1 MSGRAPMVGTVPR
14 PVRVAPDANGSR
26 IGLAPY
32 SGMPSAIRCDAGGSD
47 IDSTPFRSS
56 GASLSYPAM
65 MSEPVTFSTKSSDG
79 SISTPNVNRSPFYER
94 VRISAFSHPW
104 AVRRHGVAVAC
115 HAAPRSPHAV
125 PHRPSSSSKSPASH
139 ARRRSARGT
148 RRRLPCVPSGRPSR
162 YASYGLRFRW
172 PFLMERPM
180 AFRALAGLAP
190 ASMLLG
196 LVGQCGY
203 HVHRF
208 GIRRALA
215 DYCRHGRRVDDVVGE
230 RHQPYR
236 DIALGR
242 RYVAG
247 RGRWGRFVPACRH
260 VLDECLLFRCYL
272 LG

>member
-115 HAAPRSPHAV
+115 HAAPAV
-125 PHRPSSSSKSPASH
+125 LTRYRTARPHRRSH
-139 ARRRSARGT
+139 PRRMHGAEAHVEPVADCHAFRRAARRDTPHTDCDS
-148 RRRLPCVPSGRPSR
+148 V
-162 YASYGLRFRW
+162 
-172 PFLMERPM
+172 
-180 AFRALAGLAP
+180 
-190 ASMLLG
+190 
-196 LVGQCGY
+196 
-203 HVHRF
+203 
-208 GIRRALA
+208 
-215 DYCRHGRRVDDVVGE
+215 
-230 RHQPYR
+230 
-236 DIALGR
+236 
-242 RYVAG
+242 
-247 RGRWGRFVPACRH
+247 GRF
-260 VLDECLLFRCYL
+260 
-272 LG
+272 